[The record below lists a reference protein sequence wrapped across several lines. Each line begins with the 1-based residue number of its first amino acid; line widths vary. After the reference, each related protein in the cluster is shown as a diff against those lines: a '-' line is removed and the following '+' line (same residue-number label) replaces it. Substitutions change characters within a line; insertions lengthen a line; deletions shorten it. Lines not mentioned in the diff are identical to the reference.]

1 MNLVENKMG
10 SVSSHISEIVL
21 YNIRGRLDKQV
32 YDHIHKQLWIQIM
45 DHIGYEIFNQI
56 RAQTS
61 NQLKRNIWKQ

>member
-10 SVSSHISEIVL
+10 SVSSHISNTVL

-32 YDHIHKQLWIQIM
+32 YDNIHKQLWIQIM

-56 RAQTS
+56 RGQTT
-61 NQLKRNIWKQ
+61 NQLKRNI

>member
-1 MNLVENKMG
+1 MKSVENKMR

-32 YDHIHKQLWIQIM
+32 YSHIHKQLWIQIM